1 MRILLSEMSP
11 HSGRIQSVDEIYALL
26 RKAGA
31 RKQPVAAMYE
41 GHPRLFCPHLL
52 GRSKQGR
59 RNAFC
64 YQFGG
69 AGVSGLRTVSA
80 GVAVGAA
87 LSSTNSAKSSCNL
100 GDGTQSRDRV
110 GRLALK
116 RLNSTPTLSPAK
128 IHNKD
133 SEAIAALTSAPGLC
147 GVLRSSG
154 GYAARGVR
162 GEPRGRNSGADL
174 GATNPR

>member
-1 MRILLSEMSP
+1 MLLSEMAAQ
-11 HSGRIQSVDEIYALL
+11 SGRIQSVDEIYALL
-26 RKAGA
+26 RTAGA

-69 AGVSGLRTVSA
+69 ASVNGRFRREW
-80 GVAVGAA
+80 AVGAA

-110 GRLALK
+110 GRLASK
-116 RLNSTPTLSPAK
+116 RLNSTPTLSAAK

-133 SEAIAALTSAPGLC
+133 SEAIAALTSAPG
-147 GVLRSSG
+147 
-154 GYAARGVR
+154 
-162 GEPRGRNSGADL
+162 
-174 GATNPR
+174 